1 MLFWLI
7 PLVLI
12 VASLV
17 VLIVLALRKIPQLR
31 VLNIEDAAKT
41 KAKRIKE
48 AIIVERLKRLRG
60 PKLEGVFKRG
70 EAAVAGTM
78 RFGRRSVQKLKA
90 LEQYYQEL
98 KEAPANGNGGADA
111 SAVDRM
117 MKDAADLVREE
128 KYGAAEKKY
137 VEIISHDSK
146 NVRAYEELGRLYI
159 RTKKPEQAR
168 ETFDFILSFKPD
180 DASVTVSL
188 GEIALAEENLK
199 TALGYFERAVAK
211 RPNNPKYL
219 DFLIDTALRLEE
231 IEPAR
236 RGIDQ
241 LRAANPENKKLED
254 FEQRIKDISVTPK
267 SKSLQKE

>member
-7 PLVLI
+7 PLF
-12 VASLV
+12 
-17 VLIVLALRKIPQLR
+17 LIVLSVIVLAIIIARKIPQLR
-31 VLNIEDAAKT
+31 VTNIEDTVKT
-41 KAKRIKE
+41 KTKRIKE

-60 PKLEGVFKRG
+60 TKLEHLYKQG
-70 EAAVAGTM
+70 ENVAANAM
-78 RFGRRSVQKLKA
+78 KFGRRSVQKLKA

-98 KEAPANGNGGADA
+98 KEAPSGGNGGADA
-111 SAVDRM
+111 PAVDRM
-117 MKDAADLVREE
+117 MKDAAELIREE
-128 KYGAAEKKY
+128 KFGAAEKKY

-180 DASVTVSL
+180 DASVTASL
-188 GEIALAEENLK
+188 GEIALAEDDLK
-199 TALGYFERAVAK
+199 TALGYFERAVTK

-219 DFLIDTALRLEE
+219 DFFIDTALRLEE

-254 FEQRIKDISVTPK
+254 FEQKIKDISVTPK